1 MVVMTRRANSA
12 AERTGEAA
20 GVGVGA
26 GAGAETGTGVGSAV
40 ADARA
45 ISSGAKEI
53 ARIFSRFC
61 LADGKECCEWRRF
74 AVCCEVR
81 SMQNVNFRR

>member
-61 LADGKECCEWRRF
+61 LADGRSVANGDVLQF
-74 AVCCEVR
+74 AAKCEVCK
-81 SMQNVNFRR
+81 M